1 MESKNGGLYDSG
13 IDAPDAD
20 RALRPC
26 RNDHKQASRLPGNL
40 AGLRERARDA
50 SQYPANPCAKT
61 GCRAVSGPGMAE
73 ADRRGLSPAAF
84 GL

>member
-26 RNDHKQASRLPGNL
+26 RKDHEPAPGLSGNL
-40 AGLRERARDA
+40 AGLRKRPQDA
-50 SQYPANPCAKT
+50 SERPFLAAR
-61 GCRAVSGPGMAE
+61 RAPMSALTAIAVKSTLREEPGHFE
-73 ADRRGLSPAAF
+73 PW
-84 GL
+84 